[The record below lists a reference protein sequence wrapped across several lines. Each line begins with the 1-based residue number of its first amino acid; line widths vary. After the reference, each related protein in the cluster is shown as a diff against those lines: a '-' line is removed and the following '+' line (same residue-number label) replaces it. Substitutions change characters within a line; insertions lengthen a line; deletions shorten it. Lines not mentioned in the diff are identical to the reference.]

1 MEILW
6 SDYHTGACGK
16 DRYNKSLVSPAQPM
30 TSPALHVQDLRK
42 TYGNGVEA
50 LKGVSLTVQPGDFF
64 ALLGPNGAGK
74 STLIGILSS
83 LVNASSGD
91 AEVFGVSIHKDR
103 SAAMRLIGLVPQEL
117 NFNQFEKPFDICVNQ
132 AGFYGI
138 PRKQAME
145 RAEKYLKELRLWDKA
160 HEQARTLS
168 GGMKR
173 RLMIARAMM
182 NEPRLL
188 ILDEPTAGVDIE
200 IRRSMW
206 QFVSGI
212 NEAGTTVILTTHYLE
227 EAEQLCRNI
236 AIIDH
241 GRIIE
246 NTTMKSLLATLDVES
261 FVLDVA
267 TVNGELPTL
276 PGVVLR
282 RVDEHTLEAEM
293 SRSHDLNSLFAALSA
308 HGITVTSMRNKS
320 NRLEELFVRLVEHG
334 RQPGQENAA

>member
-1 MEILW
+1 
-6 SDYHTGACGK
+6 
-16 DRYNKSLVSPAQPM
+16 
-30 TSPALHVQDLRK
+30 
-42 TYGNGVEA
+42 VEA
-50 LKGVSLTVQPGDFF
+50 LKGISLTVEPGDFY

-83 LVNASSGD
+83 LVNSTSGD
-91 AEVFGVSIHKDR
+91 AEIFGVSIHKHR
-103 SAAMRLIGLVPQEL
+103 SEAMRLIGLVPQEL

-138 PRKQAME
+138 GRAEASQ

-160 HEQARTLS
+160 HLQARTLS

-182 NEPRLL
+182 NEPKLL

-212 NEAGTTVILTTHYLE
+212 NAAGTTVILTTHYLE

-236 AIIDH
+236 AIIDQ
-241 GRIIE
+241 GRIVQ
-246 NTTMKSLLATLDVES
+246 NTSMKSLLATLDVET
-261 FVLDVA
+261 FVLDVPSA
-267 TVNGELPTL
+267 PGVLPVL

-282 RVDEHTLEAEM
+282 TLDDHTIEAEM
-293 SRSHDLNSLFAALSA
+293 SRSHDLNSLFAALSS
-308 HGITVTSMRNKS
+308 HGVTVTSMRNKS

-334 RQPGQENAA
+334 RENAA

>member
-1 MEILW
+1 M
-6 SDYHTGACGK
+6 STPTA
-16 DRYNKSLVSPAQPM
+16 SPV
-30 TSPALHVQDLRK
+30 PALVVDNLRK

-83 LVNASSGD
+83 LVNSTGGD
-91 AEVFGVSIHKDR
+91 AQVFGVSVNKQR
-103 SAAMRLIGLVPQEL
+103 NEAMKLIGLVPQEI
-117 NFNQFEKPFDICVNQ
+117 NFNQFEKPFDICVNE

-138 PRKQAME
+138 PRKIAAE

-160 HEQARTLS
+160 HHQARMLS

-182 NEPRLL
+182 NEPKLL

-212 NEAGTTVILTTHYLE
+212 NAAGTTVILTTHYLE

-241 GRIIE
+241 GTIVE
-246 NTTMKSLLATLDVES
+246 NTTMKRLLAKLDSET
-261 FVLDVA
+261 FVLDVTA
-267 TVNGELPTL
+267 APEQLPTL
-276 PGVVLR
+276 ADITLR

-293 SRSHDLNSLFAALSA
+293 PRTSDLNALFAALST
-308 HGITVTSMRNKS
+308 HGIRVTSMRNKT
-320 NRLEELFVRLVEHG
+320 NRLEELFVRLVENG
-334 RQPGQENAA
+334 RDKAA

>member
-1 MEILW
+1 M
-6 SDYHTGACGK
+6 
-16 DRYNKSLVSPAQPM
+16 SPI
-30 TSPALHVQDLRK
+30 TPALVVENLRK
-42 TYGNGVEA
+42 TYGNGVQA
-50 LKGVSLTVQPGDFF
+50 LKGINLTVQPGDFF

-83 LVNASSGD
+83 LVNSTDGD
-91 AEVFGVSIHKDR
+91 ARIFGVSVNKQR
-103 SAAMRLIGLVPQEL
+103 NEAMKLIGLVPQEI
-117 NFNQFEKPFDICVNQ
+117 NFNQFEKPFDICVNE

-138 PRKQAME
+138 PRKIASE

-160 HEQARTLS
+160 QEQARTLS

-212 NEAGTTVILTTHYLE
+212 NAAGTTVILTTHYLE

-241 GRIIE
+241 GAIVE
-246 NTTMKSLLATLDVES
+246 NTSMKLLLSKLDVET
-261 FVLDVA
+261 FVFDV
-267 TVNGELPTL
+267 NNMPEQLPNLT
-276 PGVVLR
+276 GITFR
-282 RVDEHTLEAEM
+282 RIDDHTLEAEM
-293 SRSHDLNSLFAALSA
+293 PRTQAMNALFDALTT
-308 HGITVTSMRNKS
+308 HGITVLSMRNKT
-320 NRLEELFVRLVEHG
+320 NRLEELFVRLVENG
-334 RQPGQENAA
+334 RQEPGRQDSKEKAA